1 MSFDVKQLDAIHHF
15 WFGTLDHHDSA
26 PPPEKQEAWFR
37 QNDAFDNAIVQQFGP
52 VLEEA
57 GGQAFDVDALSRTQ
71 RVGLV
76 ILFDQ
81 FPRNIF
87 RASGE
92 AFAHDREARAVASHM
107 MSRLDRYYMA
117 ERSFVLLPLMHHE
130 DVADQDLC
138 VMLYATETVKAP
150 DRWKDSWRYALDFA
164 TKHRDIIRKFGRFP
178 HRNALLGR
186 VSTPEEEAFLQQHG
200 RGF

>member
-1 MSFDVKQLDAIHHF
+1 MAFDVRILDDIHHF
-15 WFGTLDHHDSA
+15 WFGPLDGPDAA
-26 PPPEKQEAWFR
+26 PPPEKQQAWFT

-57 GGQAFDVDALSRTQ
+57 GAEAFDVDALSRTQ

-76 ILFDQ
+76 ILLDQ

-92 AFAHDREARAVASHM
+92 AFAYDREARAVASHL

-117 ERSFVLLPLMHHE
+117 ERNFILLPLMHHE

-138 VMLYATETVKAP
+138 IMLYAEQTVKAP
-150 DRWKDSWRYALDFA
+150 DRWKDFWRYALDFA
-164 TKHRDIIRKFGRFP
+164 TRHRDIIRKFGRFP
-178 HRNALLGR
+178 HRNALLAR
-186 VSTPEEEAFLQQHG
+186 VSTPEEEAFLRQHG